1 MRRETRTS
9 KETIKIPNGLIY
21 FIAFLL
27 LYPFLKL
34 FFRLKVDRRNYRPPK
49 GPFIVLSNHISFMDF
64 ALVMMALY
72 PRRLNAV
79 TAQKFFYFRPLSWLL
94 PVMGCIP
101 KNLFDSD
108 VRSVKHILNVYRR
121 GGRILIF
128 PEGRCATDGVYAGMS
143 ISTGKLIKKLEAP
156 VVSCRLEGS
165 YTCMPGW
172 RNGLRFGRVRVTLA
186 NLFDSAD
193 AQRLTLEE
201 INDQID
207 ARLSGADAEPLEK
220 PLALFRTRRLAEGL
234 EHFLYYCPKCQREF
248 TMETSGNVIRCTACD
263 NAAALDRYGN
273 PHPLHADSVVPE
285 TIHQWNR
292 EQTIHEMRSIHAHMP
307 PVQVSVL
314 VRMPAPK
321 PGDGLAHVG
330 RGILSLDPT
339 GWRYAGELKGR
350 AVELF
355 FPLQFVP
362 AIPYDPNN
370 NFQIYANGNF
380 YSFTPTDNPSACSK
394 YAIIGE
400 GVYRRFAPHMQMT
413 AGYNSGF
420 EIEPR
425 DIGSFEKG
433 AVTR

>member
-1 MRRETRTS
+1 MRQEKRSSRG
-9 KETIKIPNGLIY
+9 TIKTPNGLIY
-21 FIAFLL
+21 FIGFLL

-34 FFRLKVDRRNYRPPK
+34 FFRLKIDRKNYSPPK

-64 ALVMMALY
+64 ALVMLALY
-72 PRRLNAV
+72 PRRLHAV
-79 TAQKFFYFRPLSWLL
+79 AAQKFFYFRPLSWLL

-108 VRSVKHILNVYRR
+108 VRSVKHILNVYKR

-128 PEGRCATDGVYAGMS
+128 PEGRCATDGVYAGMN

-172 RNGLRFGRVRVTLA
+172 RSGLRFGRVCVTLA
-186 NLFDSAD
+186 NLFDPAD
-193 AQRLTLEE
+193 AQRLTLDE
-201 INDQID
+201 INNRID
-207 ARLSGADAEPLEK
+207 ERLSGADAEPLEQ

-234 EHFLYYCPKCQREF
+234 EHFLYYCPRCQREF
-248 TMETSGNVIRCTACD
+248 TLETSGNRIRCTACG
-263 NAAALDRYGN
+263 NAAELDRYGN
-273 PHPLHADSVVPE
+273 PNPLCPDSVVPG
-285 TIHQWNR
+285 TIQQWNKA
-292 EQTIHEMRSIHAHMP
+292 QTIYEMRSVHAHMT

-314 VRMPAPK
+314 VRMPAEK

-330 RGILSLDPT
+330 RGTLSLDPT
-339 GWRYAGELKGR
+339 GWRYTGELKGET
-350 AVELF
+350 VERF
-355 FPLQFVP
+355 FPIQFVP

-370 NFQIYANGNF
+370 NFQIYANGDF
-380 YSFTPTDNPSACSK
+380 YSFTPEDNPSACSK

-413 AGYNSGF
+413 PGYDSGF
-420 EIEPR
+420 DAE
-425 DIGSFEKG
+425 
-433 AVTR
+433 A